1 MRHRVLHG
9 DVRHRTVLVA
19 DGQAHVA
26 IGDDADGGPSDIDD
40 RHEAASVFVHDLRGI
55 GHTLSFVVHVAGGF
69 FISSATSIE
78 SSRCDAPVQ
87 SDGPPAP
94 RR

>member
-26 IGDDADGGPSDIDD
+26 IGDDADDGPSDIDD

-55 GHTLSFVVHVAGGF
+55 GHGVVRRAGGGRILHQF
-69 FISSATSIE
+69 SNQHRILQM
-78 SSRCDAPVQ
+78 RC
-87 SDGPPAP
+87 P
-94 RR
+94 RAI